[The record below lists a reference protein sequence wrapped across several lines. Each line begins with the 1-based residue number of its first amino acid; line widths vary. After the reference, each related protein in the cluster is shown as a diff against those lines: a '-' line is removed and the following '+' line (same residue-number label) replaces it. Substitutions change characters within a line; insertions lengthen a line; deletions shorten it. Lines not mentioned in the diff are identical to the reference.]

1 MPHRLIAVHGI
12 KKTIDAV
19 VASNKDIIP
28 KAWYD
33 SEWIAGEMV
42 QAMDSDGCF
51 EILGVGMRYD
61 SEMGLNMDE

>member
-1 MPHRLIAVHGI
+1 
-12 KKTIDAV
+12 
-19 VASNKDIIP
+19 
-28 KAWYD
+28 
-33 SEWIAGEMV
+33 MV